1 MKFRQPYI
9 IDGVYYGYMNTKISF
24 MVSMGVVAVT
34 AGILYFMGRV
44 IMSTSG
50 ALMLWVGD
58 TGSAELSQQ
67 ISDWY
72 TASHFI
78 HGILFF
84 GLLYF
89 FRKQLT
95 VGTRLVIATV
105 IESGWEILENS
116 SIIIDRYRE
125 STIAIG
131 YTGDSILNSVSDIIF
146 MIFGFF
152 FTRYVPVWVAVLT
165 VIVLEVLVGY
175 LIRDNLLLNIIML
188 IYPMD
193 AIKVWQ
199 GG

>member
-1 MKFRQPYI
+1 MELRQLRV
-9 IDGVYYGYMNTKISF
+9 IDRVYYGYMNTKVGVL
-24 MVSMGVVAVT
+24 VSLGVVTIT
-34 AGILYFMGRV
+34 AAILYFMGRV
-44 IMSTSG
+44 FMSTSG
-50 ALMLWVGD
+50 ALLLWVSD
-58 TGSAELSQQ
+58 TNSAEMSQQ

-89 FRKQLT
+89 FRKWLSI
-95 VGTRLVIATV
+95 GTRLVIATI

-116 SIIIDRYRE
+116 SLIIDRYRE
-125 STIAIG
+125 ATIAIG

-165 VIVLEVLVGY
+165 VIILEVLVGY

>member
-1 MKFRQPYI
+1 
-9 IDGVYYGYMNTKISF
+9 MNTKVGI
-24 MVSMGVVAVT
+24 MVSLGVVTVT
-34 AGILYFMGRV
+34 AAILYFMGRV
-44 IMSTSG
+44 IISTSG
-50 ALMLWVGD
+50 SLLLWVGD
-58 TGSAELSQQ
+58 TTSAEMSQQ

-89 FRKQLT
+89 FRKQLSI
-95 VGTRLVIATV
+95 GTRLVIATIV
-105 IESGWEILENS
+105 ESGWEILENS

-125 STIAIG
+125 ATIAIG

-146 MIFGFF
+146 MICGFF

-165 VIVLEVLVGY
+165 VIILEVLVGY

-188 IYPMD
+188 IYPID